1 MITAKQ
7 ISRACVARAES
18 IVAEMLNTFA
28 VVGEILVWYGKLKV
42 IRRPKGFW
50 GLQMLLH
57 PEIRACQSHSADSL
71 RDPLLLQM
79 TVCILRH

>member
-7 ISRACVARAES
+7 ISRADAARAD
-18 IVAEMLNTFA
+18 VAEVPNTFA
-28 VVGEILVWYGKLKV
+28 VVGEALVWYGKLKM

-50 GLQMLLH
+50 GLQMFLH
-57 PEIRACQSHSADSL
+57 PEIRACQSHSADTL